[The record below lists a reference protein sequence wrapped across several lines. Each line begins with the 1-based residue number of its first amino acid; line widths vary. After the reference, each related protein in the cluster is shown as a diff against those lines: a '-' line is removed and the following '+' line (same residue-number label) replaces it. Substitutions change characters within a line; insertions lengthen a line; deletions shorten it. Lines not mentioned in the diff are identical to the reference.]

1 MVIAVRL
8 EILVM
13 AVGCPSGA
21 AHRINYYFLYTLDL

>member
-8 EILVM
+8 ESLVM

-21 AHRINYYFLYTLDL
+21 AHRIHNYILYTLDL